1 MSIETTEAECRV
13 LVMDEEEGAAL
24 FDRTAKACM
33 GMTGAEFLGAWDA
46 GKFSDTDWD
55 DVPGLAEV
63 ATALP
68 FVGR

>member
-1 MSIETTEAECRV
+1 MSIQGTEAECRV
-13 LVMDEEEGAAL
+13 IVMDEDEGAAL
-24 FDRTAKACM
+24 FDRTAQACM
-33 GMTGAEFLGAWDA
+33 GMSGAEFLRAWDA
-46 GKFSDTDWD
+46 GEFKDMNWD